1 MVLGKKKKGN
11 ERKEIPKWINLKKTK
26 PAIRCLPPS
35 CSASTCEVAD
45 WSRDAFWSSAPSHLL
60 PRRKAG
66 EDEKADTGTS
76 WPSQTTFLSGQPP
89 PRPSRAHLHLIA
101 TPDCTDD

>member
-1 MVLGKKKKGN
+1 MGLGKKKK
-11 ERKEIPKWINLKKTK
+11 RKEILKWINLKKTK

-45 WSRDAFWSSAPSHLL
+45 WSRDDFWSSAPSHPL

-66 EDEKADTGTS
+66 KDEKADS
-76 WPSQTTFLSGQPP
+76 WPSQTTFRSLPGQPP

-101 TPDCTDD
+101 TPDRRDD

>member
-1 MVLGKKKKGN
+1 MGLGKKKK
-11 ERKEIPKWINLKKTK
+11 RKEILKWINLKKTK

-35 CSASTCEVAD
+35 CSASTYEVAD
-45 WSRDAFWSSAPSHLL
+45 WSRDDFWSSAPSHPL

-66 EDEKADTGTS
+66 KDEKADTGTS
-76 WPSQTTFLSGQPP
+76 WPSQTTFRSLPGQPP

-101 TPDCTDD
+101 TPDCRDD